1 MPPRGYRIAGLDVRC
16 ALGDGI
22 AALQDGLVQGR
33 CGLSLDDRGRSIGAM
48 PVPADA
54 PASSP
59 GPRMDDVAAII
70 SRACDDAGLDAAART
85 ADDTVLVVA
94 STKGD
99 IRGLTTPPGPTSL
112 GPFLDRVRVRIGHR
126 GHAEL
131 VSCACA
137 SGGVAVARAASLMAS
152 GWGRRAIVLGID
164 WLDPFI
170 LDGFACLGAMSP
182 TRARPFD
189 DGRDGM
195 SIGEAIAALVLVQ
208 DDRPGVRVTAAAQT
222 CDAFTVARPID
233 DGSGLALAIRR
244 ALAAAGDGNVD
255 GVCAHGTA
263 TIANDSMESAAF
275 HAAFGGSPPP
285 IFGIKGA
292 IGHTLGCAG
301 VLETAACALALTHGI
316 LPGTVGFGATS
327 SGLDVTTTTRSVP
340 VGRLV
345 NVNSGFGGINVA
357 LVLDRTG

>member
-1 MPPRGYRIAGLDVRC
+1 MPEKPDTTS
-16 ALGDGI
+16 
-22 AALQDGLVQGR
+22 ALQDPR
-33 CGLSLDDRGRSIGAM
+33 LDA
-48 PVPADA
+48 
-54 PASSP
+54 
-59 GPRMDDVAAII
+59 VATVVG
-70 SRACDDAGLDAAART
+70 RACDDAELDPDART
-85 ADDTVLVVA
+85 AADTLLVVA

-99 IRGLTTPPGPTSL
+99 IRGLATPPGAVSL
-112 GPFLDRVRVRIGHR
+112 GPFLQRVRARINHR

-137 SGGVAVARAASLMAS
+137 SGGVTVARAATLLAA

-195 SIGEAIAALVLVQ
+195 SIGEAVAALVLVP
-208 DDRPGVRVTAAAQT
+208 DDRPGVRVTAAAET

-233 DGSGLALAIRR
+233 DGSGLELAIRR
-244 ALAAAGDGNVD
+244 ALAKAGDRPVD
-255 GVCAHGTA
+255 ALCAHGTA
-263 TIANDSMESAAF
+263 TIANDAMETAAF
-275 HAAFGGSPPP
+275 LAAFGGAPPQV
-285 IFGIKGA
+285 FGIKGA

-301 VLETAACALALTHGI
+301 VIETAACALALTHGF
-316 LPGTVGFGATS
+316 LPGTVGFGATA
-327 SGLDVTTTTRSVP
+327 SGLDVTTTARKAAAA
-340 VGRLV
+340 RLL

-357 LVLDRTG
+357 LVLDRTD